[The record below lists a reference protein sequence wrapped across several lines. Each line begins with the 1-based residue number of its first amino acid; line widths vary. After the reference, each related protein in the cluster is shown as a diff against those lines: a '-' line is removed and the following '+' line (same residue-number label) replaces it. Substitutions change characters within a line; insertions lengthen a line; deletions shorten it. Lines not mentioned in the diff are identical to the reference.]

1 VRNALLLHE
10 RGIDPYA
17 VWLARSRE
25 LGISP
30 WVSMRMNDVHG
41 LGDETGQYINSTFW
55 KRRPDLRRGGYCA
68 EASIDRAF
76 DYGKQD
82 VRDYHFGLIQEL
94 VARYDMDGLELDWM
108 RFPWHF
114 RPGYELED
122 GVLLTEWLREVS
134 RFVRGHSGTSG
145 RKTRLAVRVPS
156 RTDTTYW
163 KQARNRKIH
172 TRSSGWRS

>member
-1 VRNALLLHE
+1 MCR
-10 RGIDPYA
+10 
-17 VWLARSRE
+17 
-25 LGISP
+25 
-30 WVSMRMNDVHG
+30 
-41 LGDETGQYINSTFW
+41 
-55 KRRPDLRRGGYCA
+55 DLRRGGYCA